1 MSAIPVRSESIHD
14 KSPEASPFRISVVDV
29 RLILVLLICAAGLR
43 MWHLATT
50 EVTSRDSIHYMR
62 MAWEMGHGRAIS
74 AIRDGE
80 QHPGYPIALCVV
92 QAGVGLISSA
102 PSPERYQLAAQWTS
116 IVASLIAVPVL
127 YALSRQLFSPMGAFF
142 GVLFIQILPATGRL
156 FADGLSESLFLLFV
170 MTSVLSGFVA
180 LRSCRSYA
188 FALCGLSGGLAYLV
202 RPEGAIFPLAV
213 GIILLFR
220 HVVVGKKPWIRLA
233 AVLAASFLAMALPF
247 MIVVGKLTSKP
258 TANRVLTADEVRAP
272 IPAGSPILASWFSS
286 SSNGMDRE
294 VWAVWVLMGMVA
306 RGTLFVL
313 WIPAIAGLIYYRK
326 TIWNEPGAVAYSL
339 GCVVL
344 ALLLERVAATMGYLS
359 DRHMVVLICAIAIL
373 AGGFIDRFAALLPG
387 WWKYAALV
395 AMVLPILITGTYRTI
410 EPLHANRAGFRQAG
424 NWLASNVAAGDEID
438 DPFCWSHF
446 YAGRVFQETVVTGL
460 PVTYPRRK
468 YVVTERSSSKHER
481 LGLRD
486 EADLVRSGGTVVF
499 SYAPKR
505 RKVGDAVVVY
515 AVPVGP

>member
-1 MSAIPVRSESIHD
+1 MSAISVQ
-14 KSPEASPFRISVVDV
+14 PETNREERVEAASYRISVVDV
-29 RLILVLLICAAGLR
+29 RLILVLFVIAAGLR
-43 MWHLATT
+43 IWHLATT

-74 AIRDGE
+74 AIRNGE
-80 QHPGYPIALCVV
+80 QHPGFPMALCAV
-92 QAGVGLISSA
+92 QAGIGLMSSA
-102 PSPERYQLAAQWTS
+102 PFPEQYQWAAQWTS
-116 IVASLIAVPVL
+116 IGASLLAVPVL

-156 FADGLSESLFLLFV
+156 LADGLSESLFLLLV

-180 LRSCRSYA
+180 LRGFRSFA
-188 FALCGLSGGLAYLV
+188 FALCGLTGGLAYLV
-202 RPEGAIFPLAV
+202 RPEGAIFPLSV
-213 GIILLFR
+213 GIVLLFR
-220 HVVVGKKPWIRLA
+220 HIVVLKQPWVKFA
-233 AVLAASFLAMALPF
+233 GVLAVSFLAVALPF
-247 MIVVGKLTSKP
+247 VIVVGKLTSKP
-258 TANRVLTADEVRAP
+258 TAIRVLTADEVRAP
-272 IPAGSPILASWFSS
+272 IAAGSPILASWFSS

-294 VWAVWVLMGMVA
+294 VWAVWVLLGMVA

-313 WIPAIAGLIYYRK
+313 WIPALAGLICYRK
-326 TIWNEPGAVAYSL
+326 TIWNEPGAVAYTL
-339 GCVVL
+339 GCVIL

-373 AGGFIDRFAALLPG
+373 AGGFIQRFAALLPA
-387 WWKYAALV
+387 WWKYAALL
-395 AMVLPILITGTYRTI
+395 AMVVPVLATGTYRTL

-424 NWLASNVAAGDEID
+424 DWLANNVAPGDEID

-446 YAGRVFQETVVTGL
+446 YAGRVFQETVVAGL

-499 SYAPKR
+499 TFQPKR
-505 RKVGDAVVVY
+505 RKAGDAVVVY